1 VLVLTLPFQQMTA
14 LRAKCSLLI
23 FDRAQTDFIHLQ
35 MDLANTSVPS
45 PRSIGIH
52 QKQITTGQHHSFS
65 ENHHRLNDLNTGC

>member
-1 VLVLTLPFQQMTA
+1 MQYT
-14 LRAKCSLLI
+14 S

-52 QKQITTGQHHSFS
+52 KKQITTGQHHSFS
-65 ENHHRLNDLNTGC
+65 EHHHRLSDLNTDWLLKIKFQLWI